1 MLTDFILNLLSGWKL
16 QLCISIIA
24 LSLYLFN
31 RSIIKTKMAYGFRN
45 KDLLLFILPYFNICF
60 LILNVLIMYVNFG
73 KVITMFI
80 NPICNTFLS
89 IKRRKTKKTKKRQQ
103 KATA

>member
-1 MLTDFILNLLSGWKL
+1 MLTDFILSVLSGWKL

-31 RSIIKTKMAYGFRN
+31 KSIIKTKMTYGFRN
-45 KDLLLFILPYFNICF
+45 KDLLLFVLPYFNICF
-60 LILNVLIMYVNFG
+60 LILNVLIMYINFG
-73 KVITMFI
+73 KVITIVI
-80 NPICNTFLS
+80 NPICNTFLN
-89 IKRRKTKKTKKRQQ
+89 IKRRTTKKTKKRPQ